1 MSRGL
6 RSLFAVLLG
15 VGFVSLIVEVLEFA
29 AVNAYAGA
37 RIADMGT
44 YLAIRNEPL
53 LLGAKVVY
61 NTLAA
66 LLAGYITAKVATGEE
81 MAHAML
87 AAAVKTAALVW
98 GFTTDEL
105 AGTTPVWMM
114 IVLLATTGPGMLA
127 GAWVRASAVR
137 LEPDTPAET
146 ERPA

>member
-1 MSRGL
+1 VSRGL

-66 LLAGYITAKVATGEE
+66 LLAGYITAKVAAGEE
-81 MAHAML
+81 MTHAL
-87 AAAVKTAALVW
+87 IAAAVKTAALVW

-105 AGTTPVWMM
+105 AGTTPAWMM
-114 IVLLATTGPGMLA
+114 VVLLATTGPGMLA
-127 GAWVRASAVR
+127 GAWVRAQAAR
-137 LEPDTPAET
+137 AT
-146 ERPA
+146 ESEEMP